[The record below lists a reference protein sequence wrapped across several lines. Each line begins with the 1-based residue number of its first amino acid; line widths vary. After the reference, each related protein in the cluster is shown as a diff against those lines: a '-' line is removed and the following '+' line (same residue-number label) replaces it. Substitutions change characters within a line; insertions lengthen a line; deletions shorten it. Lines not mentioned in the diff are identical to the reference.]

1 MTPNQIR
8 PALRETRSRI
18 FDSALWAD
26 YQPRADDILIA
37 TYPKCGTTWMQRIV
51 SMLVAGSAAPAPIV
65 SPWYDFRLMPPGVA
79 HGMAEALTTRRILK
93 THLPFDA
100 VPVYA
105 GVKVIHVARDG
116 RDSAMS
122 FHNHMLGFKPE
133 PLARLAEISRADP
146 KFGDDFPP
154 TPEDPAVFFREWLDD
169 DAGARGD
176 PACSYFHVEPSYW
189 AARRDANMLLV
200 HFNDLKADL
209 GAEIRRVS
217 DFLGITVEAEVW
229 PKIVEAAGFET
240 MRAQGDEILPHMQM
254 TWDEGARR
262 FLHKGTNE
270 RWRGVVSDEDL
281 ADYAAAVRTHF
292 SPALA
297 AWLEGGRLV
306 AGDPATAED

>member
-1 MTPNQIR
+1 MTPQLIR
-8 PALRETRSRI
+8 PPLREVRSRI
-18 FDSALWAD
+18 FDSARWDD
-26 YQPRADDILIA
+26 YAPRPDDILIA
-37 TYPKCGTTWMQRIV
+37 TYPKCGTTWTQRIV

-122 FHNHMLGFKPE
+122 FHNHMLGFRPE
-133 PLARLAEISRADP
+133 PVAGLKEISRADP

-154 TPEDPAVFFREWLDD
+154 TPDDPAEFFREWLDD
-169 DAGARGD
+169 DGGARGD

-189 AARRDANMLLV
+189 AARREPDMLLV
-200 HFNDLKADL
+200 HFNDLKADRE
-209 GAEIRRVS
+209 AEIRRIA
-217 DFLGITVEAEVW
+217 DFLGIEVPAETW
-229 PKIVEAAGFET
+229 PAIAEAAGFET
-240 MRAQGDEILPHMQM
+240 MRAQGDEILPQMQM

-270 RWRGVVSDEDL
+270 RWRGVVAEADL
-281 ADYAAAVRTHF
+281 ADYAAVARERLT
-292 SPALA
+292 PGLA
-297 AWLEGGRLV
+297 RWLEGGRR
-306 AGDPATAED
+306 ATGDPALIED